1 MNYRI
6 KNILR
11 EKKISISELAEK
23 IEVKRESLSRIV
35 NGASTSVETL
45 DKISK
50 ELNVSITD
58 LFESNSPNEI
68 TALIDHNGQLYRANS
83 IEELEEIIQKI
94 KAG

>member
-50 ELNVSITD
+50 VLNVSITD
-58 LFESNSPNEI
+58 LFESDSPNEL
-68 TALIDHNGQLYRANS
+68 TALIDHHGQLYRANS